1 MRLTTANCSFK
12 QALLKASPEK
22 SDFVDL
28 RHSTPFTLYVDGPY
42 GAPSQDWFLYDAA
55 VLIGAGIGITPFASV
70 LKGEEV
76 KNKNKITKQHDKTGK
91 MYDSDG
97 CPTVVIVI
105 SMR

>member
-1 MRLTTANCSFK
+1 MSQLTVHIPLSLSN

-22 SDFVDL
+22 NDFVDL

-76 KNKNKITKQHDKTGK
+76 KNKITKQHNMILT
-91 MYDSDG
+91 
-97 CPTVVIVI
+97 I
-105 SMR
+105 